1 MDNCDSSGR
10 SFTDK
15 YNIDDTD
22 AYHPFRSYCL

>member
-15 YNIDDTD
+15 YNVDDTD
-22 AYHPFRSYCL
+22 AYHPFRS